1 MDAMKTVT
9 KEAARNFLVSY
20 HNLNETQGFIGSE
33 GVLKCFERTRS
44 IQYDPLNVVGR
55 NADLVLQGKVKG
67 YKPPILHELL
77 YEKKE
82 LVDGFDKEMC
92 IYLSEEFQWFSRIR
106 ALAGERV
113 KMNLTNRRQLEALN
127 ILDEVRSHIREHGK
141 TGTKDISIGKTEKG
155 GWGHSKLSSAALDYL
170 YTIGELCVAEKRG
183 TQKYFDFTE
192 NVLPRKVLQR
202 DSILNDR
209 DFIDW
214 YVKRRI
220 QSVGFLWNRRGG
232 AWQGHYLSD
241 PEIRS
246 ESLNRL
252 CEKGQLSMF
261 SIEEIEFPFYMA
273 PEDEV
278 FFDTVASEKHVKFL
292 APLDNVLWDREMVA
306 NIFNF
311 EYSWEVY
318 IPVEK
323 RKYGYYVLPVLY
335 GNDIIARF
343 EPVKTNKGDPL
354 TIKNW
359 WWESGVKVTE
369 ALLGKMDRAI
379 QKFAEYLSVPYQ
391 DTYREVLTKRRG

>member
-1 MDAMKTVT
+1 
-9 KEAARNFLVSY
+9 
-20 HNLNETQGFIGSE
+20 
-33 GVLKCFERTRS
+33 
-44 IQYDPLNVVGR
+44 
-55 NADLVLQGKVKG
+55 
-67 YKPPILHELL
+67 
-77 YEKKE
+77 
-82 LVDGFDKEMC
+82 
-92 IYLSEEFQWFSRIR
+92 
-106 ALAGERV
+106 
-113 KMNLTNRRQLEALN
+113 
-127 ILDEVRSHIREHGK
+127 
-141 TGTKDISIGKTEKG
+141 
-155 GWGHSKLSSAALDYL
+155 
-170 YTIGELCVAEKRG
+170 
-183 TQKYFDFTE
+183 
-192 NVLPRKVLQR
+192 
-202 DSILNDR
+202 
-209 DFIDW
+209 
-214 YVKRRI
+214 
-220 QSVGFLWNRRGG
+220 
-232 AWQGHYLSD
+232 
-241 PEIRS
+241 
-246 ESLNRL
+246 
-252 CEKGQLSMF
+252 MF
-261 SIEEIEFPFYMA
+261 SIEGIEFPFYMA